1 MQVEI
6 LLKVIERV
14 HTKNPGMQKL
24 IDESMIDICK
34 EESVSPQHVFLAFLC
49 CWFYRYELSKHRF
62 FAREGHLIK
71 MLGFIF
77 SGDKEKSHVEFFDAG
92 ILRV

>member
-6 LLKVIERV
+6 LLNVIERV
-14 HTKNPGMQKL
+14 HTKNPEMQKL

-49 CWFYRYELSKHRF
+49 CWFYRYELSKQIFCARRTPDKNARF
-62 FAREGHLIK
+62 YF
-71 MLGFIF
+71 
-77 SGDKEKSHVEFFDAG
+77 
-92 ILRV
+92 